1 MFDFYVL
8 AEKVLMFVLLMIPG
22 FILGKFKILGK
33 EAIAG
38 FGEIITKVAM
48 PCLVI
53 VKMLET
59 NIASFGVAN
68 VIACIVH
75 VPAFLFLMSFVSR
88 LIFKERRV
96 ERFCSVFP
104 NCGFLGIPLA
114 VAMFPD
120 KPEVA
125 VFLSIWNIFDSVM
138 VLTFGVNILSGE
150 KRKSN
155 ILSVLLKPISIAAI
169 LGIILSLFN
178 FGSKFPMA
186 VTYTEYF
193 ANVTT
198 PLSMTVLGFELS
210 KISWKN
216 LFSRFET
223 YTVSFMK
230 LCISPLLA
238 LGIVYIFDLIPGI
251 SLSPALFA
259 AVFLATG
266 VASASIASTLAN
278 DCGKD
283 AALAAILTVGTTIL
297 SVITMPLMSLIYEMI
312 F

>member
-22 FILGKFKILGK
+22 FILGKCKILGK
-33 EAIAG
+33 EAVSG

-59 NIASFGVAN
+59 NIASLGAAN

-88 LIFKERRV
+88 LVFRERRV

-120 KPEVA
+120 IPEVA

-138 VLTFGVNILSGE
+138 VLTFGVDILSDE

-155 ILSVLLKPISIAAI
+155 ILSVLLKPISIAAV
-169 LGIILSLFN
+169 LGIVLSLFN
-178 FGSKFPMA
+178 FGSKFPAA

-198 PLSMTVLGFELS
+198 PLSMTILGYELS
-210 KISWKN
+210 KISWKA

-223 YTVSFMK
+223 YSVSFMK
-230 LCISPLLA
+230 LCVSPLLA
-238 LGIVYIFDLIPGI
+238 LGIAYVFNLIPGI

-259 AVFLATG
+259 AIFLATG
-266 VASASIASTLAN
+266 VASASIATALAN
-278 DCGKD
+278 ECGRD
-283 AALAAILTVGTTIL
+283 ASLAAILTVGTTIL
-297 SVITMPLMSLIYEMI
+297 SVITMPLMSRIYELI